1 MPFYNDGITI
11 LSLTTIILGC
21 LIMTLKLILNLK
33 CSEIKC
39 CGCVINR
46 QVELE
51 INNEI

>member
-1 MPFYNDGITI
+1 MPFYNDGITVI
-11 LSLTTIILGC
+11 SLTTIILAF
-21 LIMTLKLILNLK
+21 LIMTLKLIFNLK
-33 CSEIKC
+33 CNQIKC

>member
-11 LSLTTIILGC
+11 LSLSTLILGFF
-21 LIMTLKLILNLK
+21 IMVLKLILNLK
-33 CSEIKC
+33 CRQIKC